1 MSYFDIVETS
11 GKAYITAWKERKY
24 LLTLVLVP
32 FITKAIFYAIVIL
45 LGYEENIL
53 RKTLI
58 MLPAYIMEGWMI
70 AHITRLIFFGERWPI
85 KLSGNMEADI
95 SYVQSRGRAIFASII
110 LYTLIHMIWGLLIF
124 TIIKLFVIENDAVLS
139 NVPEKKEDIPPIA
152 FVISTLMGIGI
163 IWGFKLLF
171 VHLAVSVDISIKS
184 YLERLKGIT
193 PSMYFIGACLIS
205 YIPFI
210 LLENFLLQL
219 LYPLFA
225 TSEVYGKI
233 LEEFIFLCMHT
244 LAIMLL
250 SICVAIA
257 LKHMFRQNTD
267 EGTHENDQNM
277 R

>member
-1 MSYFDIVETS
+1 MSYFDIIETS
-11 GKAYITAWKERKY
+11 GKAYITAWQERKY

-32 FITKAIFYAIVIL
+32 FMTKAIFYAIVVL
-45 LGYEENIL
+45 LGYEENIF
-53 RKTLI
+53 RQTLI
-58 MLPAYIMEGWMI
+58 MLPAYFMEGWMI

-95 SYVQSRGRAIFASII
+95 SYVQNRGRAIFASII
-110 LYTLIHMIWGLLIF
+110 LYTLIQMIWGLLF
-124 TIIKLFVIENDAVLS
+124 FIIKGVSVTESDAPFS
-139 NVPEKKEDIPPIA
+139 EMPAEKEDIPFIA
-152 FVISTLMGIGI
+152 FFITTLMGVVI

-171 VHLAVSVDISIKS
+171 IHIAASVDISIKS

-193 PSMYFIGACLIS
+193 PSMYFLGVWLICYVPS
-205 YIPFI
+205 I
-210 LLENFLLQL
+210 LLGGFLLQIF
-219 LYPLFA
+219 YPLFA
-225 TSEVYGKI
+225 ASDTSVEI
-233 LEEFIFLCMHT
+233 LQRAIFISMDTFGV
-244 LAIMLL
+244 MLV